1 MIRAQLVEHPEHGI
15 LRLRDDYYAR
25 QRALIG
31 GVILAGAL
39 ILGQILAQRIGENV
53 FAQLT
58 QMVVSAAGLAYG
70 LIYAAWPNNPR
81 QTSLAVAGGTG
92 ALCLLTLAG
101 GLLVMV
107 LISVMDS
114 SRASP
119 VDSRAS
125 AGRSWA
131 SSLCCSARSWA
142 R

>member
-58 QMVVSAAGLAYG
+58 QMVVSAVAARPRAIKGLPEGPLTDA
-70 LIYAAWPNNPR
+70 LVEAFAQRAFDSIRPL
-81 QTSLAVAGGTG
+81 TSLNGDPEWRRQMIKI
-92 ALCLLTLAG
+92 
-101 GLLVMV
+101 LVR
-107 LISVMDS
+107 
-114 SRASP
+114 RAFEQATQRP
-119 VDSRAS
+119 QS
-125 AGRSWA
+125 APE
-131 SSLCCSARSWA
+131 CV
-142 R
+142 